1 MKKRFFLLS
10 IFLMGFFAFSQD
22 LTFSSVCKSL
32 SVHPNMTGNFLQEK
46 TIFSIN
52 RTLRSSGVFIFSPMG
67 IVWKTEKPFPSV
79 MAVGSASVVQIMPD
93 ARKIVTD
100 ASQNQIFTGISKSIS
115 AMFCGDEKS
124 ILENFTHDFSSSGDG
139 WTLLLSP
146 KDSSV
151 KSVISS
157 IGVSGKMQGNETFIQ
172 KILITEASGDTVKY
186 VFSNQRFPKELS
198 KDEESYFAF

>member
-1 MKKRFFLLS
+1 
-10 IFLMGFFAFSQD
+10 
-22 LTFSSVCKSL
+22 
-32 SVHPNMTGNFLQEK
+32 MTGNFLQEK
-46 TIFSIN
+46 TISSIN

-93 ARKIVTD
+93 GRKIVTD

-157 IGVSGKMQGNETFIQ
+157 IDVSGKMQGNETFI
-172 KILITEASGDTVKY
+172 KEILITEASGDTVKY